1 MILENQK
8 AIFMGFYSIKASL
21 VNHQKHKVSSLRR
34 FYSLKVALLQRNSR
48 GIGW

>member
-1 MILENQK
+1 
-8 AIFMGFYSIKASL
+8 MGFYSSKASL
-21 VNHQKHKVSSLRR
+21 INHQKHKVSSLRR